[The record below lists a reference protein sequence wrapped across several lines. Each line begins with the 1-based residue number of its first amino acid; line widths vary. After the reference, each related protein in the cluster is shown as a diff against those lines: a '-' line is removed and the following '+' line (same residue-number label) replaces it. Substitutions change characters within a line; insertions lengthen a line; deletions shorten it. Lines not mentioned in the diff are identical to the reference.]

1 MMSDYKI
8 AKSNRKKKKLAGV
21 EGLEPPAI
29 GFGDRC
35 STNWNYTPA
44 VKQSIR

>member
-1 MMSDYKI
+1 MMSDSKI
-8 AKSNRKKKKLAGV
+8 AHANWNNKKVAGV

-44 VKQSIR
+44 VRQSIR

>member
-1 MMSDYKI
+1 V
-8 AKSNRKKKKLAGV
+8 AGV

-35 STNWNYTPA
+35 STNWNYTPVA
-44 VKQSIR
+44 RRIIRRRMKKERIL

>member
-1 MMSDYKI
+1 MPVTCARWHGKV
-8 AKSNRKKKKLAGV
+8 AGV

-35 STNWNYTPA
+35 STNWNYTPIA
-44 VKQSIR
+44 DGIIASIVNK